1 MPETGV
7 EQPATETATEPPS
20 GHTAESLSA
29 WLIDCVADHL
39 ERPAAGI
46 DTGVPL
52 SDYGLDSVYV
62 LAVAAE
68 LEDHLDISLDP
79 TVMWHNPTI
88 DGLSK
93 ALVEELAA
101 QNA

>member
-1 MPETGV
+1 MPESGV
-7 EQPATETATEPPS
+7 EQPTEQLTE
-20 GHTAESLSA
+20 HTAESLSL
-29 WLIDCVADHL
+29 WLIDCIATHL
-39 ERPAAGI
+39 ERTADTI

-93 ALVEELAA
+93 ALVEELAQ

>member
-7 EQPATETATEPPS
+7 EQPTETTEPEE
-20 GHTAESLSA
+20 HTAESLSA
-29 WLIDCVADHL
+29 WLTDCVATHL
-39 ERPAAGI
+39 ERTP
-46 DTGVPL
+46 DTVDTSVPL
-52 SDYGLDSVYV
+52 SDYGLDSLYV

-68 LEDHLDISLDP
+68 LEDHLDISIDP

-93 ALVEELAA
+93 ALVEELA